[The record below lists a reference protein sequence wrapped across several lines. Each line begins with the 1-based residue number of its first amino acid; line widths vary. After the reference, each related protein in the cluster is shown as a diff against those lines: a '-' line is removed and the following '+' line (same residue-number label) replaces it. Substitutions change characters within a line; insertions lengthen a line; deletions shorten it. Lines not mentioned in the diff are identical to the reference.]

1 MHRPSVPSA
10 PPPRLRAR
18 SAEPAQLVRWL
29 TAGWRDLTRCPGPG
43 LAHGLASAAFGWLI
57 LALFHDSFWLLAGS
71 FTGYLIVAPIV
82 ATGLYAVSRGL
93 EQGQRLRLAEVLALW
108 RRRDPRLIHFGVL
121 LAFAGTGWL
130 ITSAA
135 FVTSFTDVPIHRPLD
150 FLRQV
155 VLTERGWVFEIWL
168 ALGGLLAAPMFA
180 SSVVAIPLLL
190 DRPVPVLTAVL
201 LSWQVVLESP
211 GTLALW
217 AAVIMALTL
226 LGMLTGLL
234 GLVLIVPWLAH
245 ASWHAYR
252 DLVEEAP
259 SAAATEPR

>member
-1 MHRPSVPSA
+1 M
-10 PPPRLRAR
+10 L
-18 SAEPAQLVRWL
+18 RWL
-29 TAGWRDLTRCPGPG
+29 AAGWQDLKRCPGPG

-57 LALFHDSFWLLAGS
+57 VALFHDSFWLLAGS

-82 ATGLYAVSRGL
+82 ATGLYAVSRGF
-93 EQGQRLRLAEVLALW
+93 EQGQRLRLGDVLALW
-108 RRRDPRLIHFGVL
+108 RTRDPRLIHFGVL

-130 ITSAA
+130 VTSAA

-150 FLRQV
+150 FLRHV
-155 VLTERGWVFEIWL
+155 VLTDRGWVFEIWL

-201 LSWQVVLESP
+201 LSWQAVMESP

-217 AAVIMALTL
+217 AAVIMALTV
-226 LGMLTGLL
+226 LGMLTGLV

-252 DLVEEAP
+252 DLVQEAP